1 MKIGM
6 GKLIFEI
13 GDRIRSNWNIND
25 KILYIFLKSIK
36 NKQMHPDNVETNG
49 EIEDD
54 HFPLI
59 NPQLMNVSSIVNSDA
74 KAIHDKLNNY
84 EKLDT
89 E

>member
-1 MKIGM
+1 
-6 GKLIFEI
+6 
-13 GDRIRSNWNIND
+13 
-25 KILYIFLKSIK
+25 
-36 NKQMHPDNVETNG
+36 MHPDNVETNG